1 VGVTA
6 SDVIEALYLD
16 FRKQFTVA
24 TGFLYD
30 RIAAGVVTRRA
41 IVPPIHSHDLM
52 HRFYGYQSRIALP
65 PD

>member
-24 TGFLYD
+24 TAFLTT
-30 RIAAGVVTRRA
+30 G
-41 IVPPIHSHDLM
+41 SL
-52 HRFYGYQSRIALP
+52 LEL
-65 PD
+65 